1 MEKEDRMYFE
11 DGAVSGGNGNV
22 AASGPA
28 AEAAKMPQVSIEKKM
43 ADILAAGTYEAAY
56 LFSDEGL
63 PIAQASSTNG
73 QPVDRDRIAEMAIL
87 FHEVRRMAAL
97 MGGISRLREV
107 IIEGENHRKIVFR
120 FFQAFGQQVILAVV
134 VPPQKAYKQRTNEL
148 EKLIVGESF

>member
-1 MEKEDRMYFE
+1 MDFE
-11 DGAVSGGNGNV
+11 DGLAAGGEVSTAV
-22 AASGPA
+22 ADPT
-28 AEAAKMPQVSIEKKM
+28 AETTKTPQVSIEKKM
-43 ADILAAGTYEAAY
+43 ADILAIGTYEASY

-73 QPVDRDRIAEMAIL
+73 QQVDRDRIAEMSIL
-87 FHEVRRMAAL
+87 FHDVRRMASL

-107 IIEGENHRKIVFR
+107 IIEGENRRKIVFR

-148 EKLIVGESF
+148 EKLIIGESF

>member
-1 MEKEDRMYFE
+1 MNFE
-11 DGAVSGGNGNV
+11 DGLALGEEVSAAVSG
-22 AASGPA
+22 AT
-28 AEAAKMPQVSIEKKM
+28 AETAKTPQVSIEKKM
-43 ADILAAGTYEAAY
+43 ADILAGGTYEAAY

-73 QPVDRDRIAEMAIL
+73 QQVDRDRIAELSIL
-87 FHEVRRMAAL
+87 FHDVRRMASL

-107 IIEGENHRKIVFR
+107 TIEGENHRKIVFR

>member
-1 MEKEDRMYFE
+1 MHFEEDIALGGEASTTAFE
-11 DGAVSGGNGNV
+11 
-22 AASGPA
+22 PA
-28 AEAAKMPQVSIEKKM
+28 AEETAKTPQVSIEKKM

-73 QPVDRDRIAEMAIL
+73 QQVDRDRIAEMSIL
-87 FHEVRRMAAL
+87 FHDVRRMASL

-107 IIEGENHRKIVFR
+107 TIEGENHRKIVFR

-148 EKLIVGESF
+148 EKLVIGESF

>member
-1 MEKEDRMYFE
+1 MNFE
-11 DGAVSGGNGNV
+11 NGAAAGNGAHDGAAVKS
-22 AASGPA
+22 
-28 AEAAKMPQVSIEKKM
+28 PQVTIENKM
-43 ADILAAGTYEAAY
+43 AEILGLGTYEAAY

-63 PIAQASSTNG
+63 PIAQASNANG
-73 QPVDRDRIAEMAIL
+73 QQIDRDRIAELSIL
-87 FHEVRRMAAL
+87 FHDVRRMASV

-120 FFQAFGQQVILAVV
+120 FFNAFGQQVILAVV

>member
-1 MEKEDRMYFE
+1 MNFE
-11 DGAVSGGNGNV
+11 NSAAAGNG
-22 AASGPA
+22 AHDGPA
-28 AEAAKMPQVSIEKKM
+28 VKSPQVTIENKM
-43 ADILAAGTYEAAY
+43 AEILGLGTYEAAY

-63 PIAQASSTNG
+63 PIAQASNANG
-73 QPVDRDRIAEMAIL
+73 QQVDRDRIAELSIL
-87 FHEVRRMAAL
+87 FHDVRRMASV

-148 EKLIVGESF
+148 EKLVIGESF

>member
-1 MEKEDRMYFE
+1 MHFEEDIALGGEASTTAFE
-11 DGAVSGGNGNV
+11 P
-22 AASGPA
+22 PA
-28 AEAAKMPQVSIEKKM
+28 EEAAKTPQVSIEKKM
-43 ADILAAGTYEAAY
+43 ADILATGTYEAAY

-73 QPVDRDRIAEMAIL
+73 QQVDRDRIAEMAIL
-87 FHEVRRMAAL
+87 FHDVRRMASL